1 MKRSVYTLQ
10 FELIALTSPLKGRLV
25 IQFSRFFL
33 ANLVLMAVLHLGFCL
48 LCVLFIHESFHPLLP
63 SDTMCLR
70 LHFMNVKP

>member
-1 MKRSVYTLQ
+1 MYTLQ

-33 ANLVLMAVLHLGFCL
+33 AIVALMAVVHLGFCL
-48 LCVLFIHESFHPLLP
+48 PCVLFIHESFHPLLP
-63 SDTMCLR
+63 CDTMYLR